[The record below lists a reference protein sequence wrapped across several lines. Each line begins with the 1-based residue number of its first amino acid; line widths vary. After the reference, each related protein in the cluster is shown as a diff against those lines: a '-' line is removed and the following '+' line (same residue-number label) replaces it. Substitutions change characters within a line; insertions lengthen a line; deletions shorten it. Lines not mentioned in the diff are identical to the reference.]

1 MFYSKSTNG
10 FYSTEING
18 DNMPSDV
25 VEITQEYYEALLKG
39 QSNGQLIVGDD
50 AGYPILITP
59 PVVPVEIK
67 QVSMRQCRLALL
79 QENQLV
85 SVEALIN
92 TPEQKIWWD
101 YSTVV
106 EKDNQL
112 VKDMAV
118 ALDWTPEYLTSL
130 FELANTL

>member
-10 FYSTEING
+10 FYDSSING
-18 DNMPSDV
+18 NIMPNDV
-25 VEITQEYYEALLKG
+25 VEITQEYYQSLLQG
-39 QSNGQLIVGDD
+39 QANGELIVADNS
-50 AGYPILITP
+50 GYPILIMP
-59 PVVPVEIK
+59 PVVPVEIT

>member
-1 MFYSKSTNG
+1 MRYFKNPENEVYGYDIDQQSYIDEALANG
-10 FYSTEING
+10 WI
-18 DNMPSDV
+18 
-25 VEITQEYYEALLKG
+25 EITGEWPL
-39 QSNGQLIVGDD
+39 
-50 AGYPILITP
+50 P
-59 PVVPVEIK
+59 PVMPEIT

-79 QENQLV
+79 QENQLAA
-85 SVEALIN
+85 VEALLA

-112 VKDMAV
+112 VKDMAT
-118 ALDWTPEYLTSL
+118 ALWWTPEYLTQL

>member
-1 MFYSKSTNG
+1 MRYFKNPQNEVYGYDADQQSYIDDALANG
-10 FYSTEING
+10 WI
-18 DNMPSDV
+18 
-25 VEITQEYYEALLKG
+25 EITGSWPL
-39 QSNGQLIVGDD
+39 
-50 AGYPILITP
+50 P
-59 PVVPVEIK
+59 PVQPEITV
-67 QVSMRQCRLALL
+67 VSMRQCRLALL

-101 YSTVV
+101 YSTIV

>member
-1 MFYSKSTNG
+1 MRYFKNLQNEVYGYDDTQQSYIDEAIANG
-10 FYSTEING
+10 WIEVTDFWPPPPV
-18 DNMPSDV
+18 MP
-25 VEITQEYYEALLKG
+25 EIT
-39 QSNGQLIVGDD
+39 
-50 AGYPILITP
+50 
-59 PVVPVEIK
+59 

-85 SVEALIN
+85 SVEALIT

-130 FELANTL
+130 FNLAITL

>member
-1 MFYSKSTNG
+1 MRYEYNLETG
-10 FYSTEING
+10 ETTEYP
-18 DNMPSDV
+18 DAPSIPQAHI
-25 VEITQEYYEALLKG
+25 EIT
-39 QSNGQLIVGDD
+39 I
-50 AGYPILITP
+50 
-59 PVVPVEIK
+59 
-67 QVSMRQCRLALL
+67 VSMRQCRLALL

-112 VKDMAV
+112 VKDMAI

>member
-1 MFYSKSTNG
+1 MKYFKNPENEVYGYDDTQQDLIDQAVANG
-10 FYSTEING
+10 WVDVTGSWP
-18 DNMPSDV
+18 PSPV
-25 VEITQEYYEALLKG
+25 QPEIT
-39 QSNGQLIVGDD
+39 
-50 AGYPILITP
+50 
-59 PVVPVEIK
+59 

-101 YSTVV
+101 YSTIV